1 MTERSSGI
9 SVKRRLIMSK
19 ELEKNYNPSEIEDR
33 LYHKWL
39 EKKYFHAE
47 VNRDKKPFTIVMP
60 PPNITGKLHMG
71 HALDNTMQDII
82 IRFKR
87 MQGYEALWIPGTD
100 HASISTEVKVTN
112 ALKEEG
118 IDKHELGR
126 EGFLKRTWEWKKEY
140 GGTITSQLKKIGSSC
155 DWDRE
160 RFTMDEGCSKAVQ
173 EVFIKLYEKGLIYK
187 GSRIVNWC
195 PVCNTSIS
203 DAEVEHE
210 EQAGHF
216 WHINYPVVG
225 EPGRFVEIATT
236 RPETLLGDSALAVNP
251 DDERYTDLVGK
262 EVELPLT
269 DRTIP
274 IIADPYV
281 DKEFGTGVVK
291 ITPAHDPND
300 FEVGKRHN
308 LPEINILND
317 DATINNL
324 GGKYAGMDRYE
335 ARKAMVADLDALG
348 LLVRVEEHTHNVGT
362 HDRCKTTVEP
372 MIKQQW
378 FVKMDE
384 LIKPAVE
391 GVKNGDIELI
401 PASMDKTYY
410 NWTDNIRDW
419 CISRQ
424 LWWGHRIPAY
434 YCKDC
439 GEMTVSR
446 DKVCTCPKCGS
457 ANVEQDPDTLDT
469 WFSSALWPFSTL
481 GWPDKTPELDY
492 FYPTDVL
499 VTGYD
504 IIFFWVIRMIFSG
517 YEHMGRKPFGK
528 VLFHGLVRDDQ
539 GRKMSKSL
547 GNGIDPLEVIDKY
560 GADALRYTLI
570 TGNAP
575 GNDMRFYWSRVE
587 ASRNFAHKVWN
598 ASRFIMMNDPD
609 NKIKATDERPAN
621 LTDADKWILSKMNG
635 LIKEVTD
642 NMEKYELGIAVAKL
656 NDFIWEEFC
665 DWYIEMVKP
674 RLYNDADETKTA
686 AIWTLKTVLIDAL
699 KLLHPY
705 MPFITEEIFCNI
717 QDEEESIMI
726 SSWPVYDEANNFA
739 AEEKAIETI
748 KEAVRNIRNLRAD
761 MNVAPSRKAL
771 VYVVSA
777 SEDVKNIFNNSL
789 GFFGTLA
796 YASEVKVQADK
807 AGIPEDAV
815 STVIPDAV
823 IYIPFAELVD
833 IDKEIERLKKEEGRL
848 QGEIKR
854 CNGMLNNERFTS
866 KAPQA
871 KIDEE
876 KAKLIKYTQMLEQVT
891 ERLATLS
898 K

>member
-1 MTERSSGI
+1 
-9 SVKRRLIMSK
+9 MSK

-216 WHINYPVVG
+216 WHINYPVAG

-348 LLVRVEEHTHNVGT
+348 LLVRVEDHTHNVGT

-446 DKVCTCPKCGS
+446 ETVCTCPKCGS
-457 ANVEQDPDTLDT
+457 TNVEQDPDTLDT

-517 YEHMGRKPFGK
+517 YEHMGKKPFGK

-587 ASRNFAHKVWN
+587 ASRNFANKVWN

-609 NKIKATDERPAN
+609 NKIKATDARPAN

-642 NMEKYELGIAVAKL
+642 NMDKYELGIAVAKL

-807 AGIPEDAV
+807 AGIPDDAV

-833 IDKEIERLKKEEGRL
+833 VDKEIERLKKEEGRL

-854 CNGMLNNERFTS
+854 CNGMLNNEKFTS

-876 KAKLIKYTQMLEQVT
+876 KAKLVKYTQMLEQVT